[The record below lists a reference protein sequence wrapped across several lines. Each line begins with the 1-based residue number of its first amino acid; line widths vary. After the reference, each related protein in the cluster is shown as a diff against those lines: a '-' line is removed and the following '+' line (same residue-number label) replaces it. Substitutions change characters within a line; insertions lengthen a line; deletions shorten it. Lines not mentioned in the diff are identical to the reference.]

1 VRHVMH
7 FICFMQ
13 RLYRLADVLSLL

>member
-1 VRHVMH
+1 MH